1 MPRPC
6 RPRAGADGPCSPPLP
21 GRSRCSPLARRARE
35 ARDAGQAT
43 FAGGQYAIHDH
54 ATHEHATREH
64 APTACPAA
72 RRATSAEKW
81 SLKTPTTPGPG
92 AASQRPAD
100 GPECRPGPRRVAG
113 RESRARLAAECD
125 AHANYLTRTDTGS
138 HREDP
143 ADPHY
148 TPAGANCAHAH
159 YYVTLRPE
167 ATATQALTYWQN
179 GPFHLPQLLDPRL
192 SRAAFS
198 VKHDTAGEI
207 HTAAVLDVKR
217 GRTGAAKYPVRFPRP
232 GSVLA
237 PQALS
242 RFEFPDALPGC
253 PGYAHPVGA
262 PIALLLGQGRA
273 ARRAELKINGKAAA
287 VCLLT
292 AQTFS
297 GASAGDT
304 RVGRSVLEAQGVAI
318 ALPRQPLPR
327 AAQVHVLFQTDA
339 GPVGWSFRTR

>member
-1 MPRPC
+1 MAPAPLR
-6 RPRAGADGPCSPPLP
+6 SPPLAALNAVRALAGLP
-21 GRSRCSPLARRARE
+21 GVK
-35 ARDAGQAT
+35 
-43 FAGGQYAIHDH
+43 
-54 ATHEHATREH
+54 
-64 APTACPAA
+64 
-72 RRATSAEKW
+72 AE
-81 SLKTPTTPGPG
+81 PGW
-92 AASQRPAD
+92 Q
-100 GPECRPGPRRVAG
+100 
-113 RESRARLAAECD
+113 AECD

-159 YYVTLRPE
+159 YYVTVRPE

-198 VKHDTAGEI
+198 VKHDTAGDI

-237 PQALS
+237 PQVLS

-327 AAQVHVLFQTDA
+327 AAQVHILFQTDA

>member
-1 MPRPC
+1 MPSTTTPPTSTRPASTPPRPVL
-6 RPRAGADGPCSPPLP
+6 PRAVPPAQKSGASRPPRPLAPAPLRSAPLTALNAVRALAGLP
-21 GRSRCSPLARRARE
+21 GVK
-35 ARDAGQAT
+35 
-43 FAGGQYAIHDH
+43 
-54 ATHEHATREH
+54 
-64 APTACPAA
+64 
-72 RRATSAEKW
+72 AE
-81 SLKTPTTPGPG
+81 PGW
-92 AASQRPAD
+92 Q
-100 GPECRPGPRRVAG
+100 
-113 RESRARLAAECD
+113 AECD

-318 ALPRQPLPR
+318 ALPASRCRAPR
-327 AAQVHVLFQTDA
+327 RYTSFSRRTPARWAGRSGRAKGNVHRA
-339 GPVGWSFRTR
+339 CGSAR